1 MAHLGIKA
9 MLLPFVRKNMQHLA
23 SSGEPGF
30 VHALGTEDEKGEVQ
44 MGAEREEKE
53 LGRRSNCEFK
63 QGKKFIVSSQR
74 TT

>member
-1 MAHLGIKA
+1 
-9 MLLPFVRKNMQHLA
+9 MQHLA
-23 SSGEPGF
+23 NSGEWGT
-30 VHALGTEDEKGEVQ
+30 GTEDEKGEVQ

-63 QGKKFIVSSQR
+63 QGRVTSQR